1 MYQSQ
6 SLTFLKFQFNGA
18 FNFMRWDEM
27 TQTTF
32 RLEKGIVSAV
42 NWVEL
47 IALLYNNKR
56 VKLVLQTNRR

>member
-1 MYQSQ
+1 
-6 SLTFLKFQFNGA
+6 
-18 FNFMRWDEM
+18 M

-32 RLEKGIVSAV
+32 RLGKGIVSAE
-42 NWVEL
+42 NWIEL